1 MRETCPGF
9 VPASNLYD
17 VRRSE
22 RIEVDWSTAPVE
34 TEGSP

>member
-1 MRETCPGF
+1 MSKAF
-9 VPASNLYD
+9 IPASRLYD
-17 VRRSE
+17 VRTGE